1 MLKKCTFWSERRVRR
16 GDCSVVV
23 VVVVVVVVAVAVVV
37 VVVVVVVV
45 AVIGATS
52 PNIDKLCH
60 LEEVGTGEFIVFQK
74 VRSASL
80 GLVEHWRTEQV

>member
-23 VVVVVVVVAVAVVV
+23 VVI
-37 VVVVVVVV
+37 VVVVVV

>member
-16 GDCSVVV
+16 GDCSV

>member
-16 GDCSVVV
+16 GDCS
-23 VVVVVVVVAVAVVV
+23 V

>member
-23 VVVVVVVVAVAVVV
+23 VVVVVL
-37 VVVVVVVV
+37 VVVVVV
-45 AVIGATS
+45 AVVVVVIVVVVVVSATS

-60 LEEVGTGEFIVFQK
+60 LEEVGTGELI
-74 VRSASL
+74 
-80 GLVEHWRTEQV
+80 